1 MKKSWCD
8 KWNWL
13 PPAFHPTIALV
24 KPGALGAMDNYV
36 FLEELGAL
44 KHSNTMS
51 TYVKF
56 YRAISVECS
65 HLPVLGAWASCEK
78 CKFVHPDYSPR
89 LCTR

>member
-44 KHSNTMS
+44 KHSNTM
-51 TYVKF
+51 
-56 YRAISVECS
+56 
-65 HLPVLGAWASCEK
+65 
-78 CKFVHPDYSPR
+78 
-89 LCTR
+89 